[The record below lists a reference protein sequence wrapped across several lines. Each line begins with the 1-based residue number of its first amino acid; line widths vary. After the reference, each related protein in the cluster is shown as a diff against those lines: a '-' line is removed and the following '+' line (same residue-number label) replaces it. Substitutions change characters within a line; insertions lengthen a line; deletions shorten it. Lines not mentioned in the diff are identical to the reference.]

1 MARTRL
7 TVFEAPKSHPGGA
20 VVYTWTAADD
30 ADFND
35 FLATGREILLI
46 ESADAGAQDVLIHS
60 SPDAYGRE
68 QDVTINVG
76 IGASAVMAFTNR
88 DGWVQ
93 PDGAIH
99 IDCSVATLSF
109 AVIRLP

>member
-20 VVYTWTAADD
+20 VIYTWEAADIVD
-30 ADFND
+30 NND
-35 FLATGREILLI
+35 FLTTGRELLLI
-46 ESADAGAQDVLIHS
+46 LSADAAPQDVLIHS

-68 QDVTINVG
+68 QDLTVNVLA
-76 IGASAVMAFTNR
+76 GASKAVAFTQR

-99 IDCSVATLSF
+99 IDGATADLSF